1 MGSIYGVANP
11 LALPAA
17 YTPTGDTTL
26 TAGVETT
33 FITTGAITAASPG
46 FYYPVIWLTV
56 AIAFGAGAPGA
67 LTFAFKL
74 GAGADV
80 DSFAIAP
87 ADFII
92 NETHVYAVCLV
103 GANSGTAWV
112 GSGSTIN
119 ITGLGTTNNST
130 AKQTGSRAVVALFR
144 GPDA

>member
-1 MGSIYGVANP
+1 MGTIYGVANP
-11 LALPAA
+11 LALPAV

-26 TAGVETT
+26 TAGAETT

-46 FYYPVIWLTV
+46 FYYPVMWVTV
-56 AIAFGAGAPGA
+56 AILFGAANPAA

-80 DSFAIAP
+80 DSFVIAP

-92 NETHVYAVCLV
+92 NETHVYSFCLV

-130 AKQTGSRAVVALFR
+130 AKQVGTRAVVALYR

>member
-1 MGSIYGVANP
+1 MGTIYGVANP

-17 YTPTGDTTL
+17 YTPTGDVVL
-26 TAGVETT
+26 TAGAETT
-33 FITTGAITAASPG
+33 FITTGALTAASPG
-46 FYYPVIWLTV
+46 FYYPVIWLTIAMLFGV
-56 AIAFGAGAPGA
+56 AAPAA

-80 DSFAIAP
+80 DSFALAP
-87 ADFII
+87 AAQIVS
-92 NETHVYAVCLV
+92 ETDEYSVCLV

-130 AKQTGSRAVVALFR
+130 VKQVGTRAVVALYR